1 MRNTNRIFLVTVL
14 TLGIIAFFGHGFAG
28 GGSPSFMVVTQEVNL
43 AKETKVKFK
52 GTDFAPGEKVVILF
66 TDVNGI
72 PTDIEYALKPKPK
85 ADANGDWEAT
95 WNAKRFMQRKLIK
108 SGDYSVSAADA
119 DYNVID
125 SKTIK
130 FVGKFPKKKKKKK

>member
-1 MRNTNRIFLVTVL
+1 MRNTNRILLVTVFA
-14 TLGIIAFFGHGFAG
+14 LGVIGFFSFSFAG
-28 GGSPSFMVVTQEVNL
+28 GGNPSLVVVTPEIDL
-43 AKETKVKFK
+43 AKDTKVKFK
-52 GTDFAPGEKVVILF
+52 GTGFTPGEKVSVLF

-85 ADANGDWEAT
+85 ADANGDWETT

-108 SGDYSVSAADA
+108 AGEYNVSADDA
-119 DYNVID
+119 DYNVLD

-130 FVGKFPKKKKKKK
+130 FVGKFPKKKKKK